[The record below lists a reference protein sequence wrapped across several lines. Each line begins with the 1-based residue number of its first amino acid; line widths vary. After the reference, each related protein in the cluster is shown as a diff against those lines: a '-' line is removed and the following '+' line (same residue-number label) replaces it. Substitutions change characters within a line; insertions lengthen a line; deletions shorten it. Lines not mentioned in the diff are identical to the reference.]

1 MCVGLSVRCVRLES
15 CEVDTFVAVREGV
28 LGDQAT
34 TTTTTS
40 DRTIERQADTPIDP
54 GQREHCK
61 VLVVV
66 KRPRHSKLH
75 LVIDPIYTASS
86 GLSLF
91 LPLCLCKLG

>member
-15 CEVDTFVAVREGV
+15 CEVDTFVAVRGGV
-28 LGDQAT
+28 LGDQA
-34 TTTTTS
+34 TTTTS

-54 GQREHCK
+54 GQRERCK

-75 LVIDPIYTASS
+75 LVINPIYTASS